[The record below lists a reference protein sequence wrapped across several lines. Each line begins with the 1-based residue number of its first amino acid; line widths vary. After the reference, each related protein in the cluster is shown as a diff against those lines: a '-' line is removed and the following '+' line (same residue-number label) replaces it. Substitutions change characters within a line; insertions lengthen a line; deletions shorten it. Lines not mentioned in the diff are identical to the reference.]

1 MPRMSGHD
9 IALGGFQNEQ
19 DVCDKFNNWQKDRD
33 AREWLQLMMYEL
45 DEIEYVHAEK
55 VGMKGYK
62 SDVNVVI
69 NVTIARRQLTSVENI
84 QVKLVS
90 NAQGFNQVEKRK
102 VDKYVKKWHISDDI
116 KKLLMYYD
124 GELRPYRNGTRQDNR
139 MFFDEFTE
147 EEQQKIL
154 DFFQKNLIM
163 IISDVIR
170 GRGRFAAEWTLV
182 VNTSAGYNWKLMAV
196 NEAIGIYAGDM
207 KAEFT
212 KQGNIRLGNIKIQ
225 RKGGDNGADT
235 ANMLQFK
242 SNPMILFDVT

>member
-9 IALGGFQNEQ
+9 IAVGGFKNEQ
-19 DVCDKFNNWQKDRD
+19 DVCNKLNNWKKDKD
-33 AREWLQLMMYEL
+33 AQEWLGLMMYDL
-45 DEIEYVHAEK
+45 SEIEYVRAEK
-55 VGMKGYK
+55 IGMKGYK
-62 SDVNVVI
+62 SDVNVI
-69 NVTIARRQLTSVENI
+69 ISVTIAKKKLTSVENI

-90 NAQGFNQVEKRK
+90 NSQGFNQVDKRK
-102 VDKYVKKWHISDDI
+102 VDKYIKNWHISDDLA
-116 KKLLMYYD
+116 KLLMYYD
-124 GELRPYRNGTRQDNR
+124 GELKPYREGTRQENR

-147 EEQQKIL
+147 EEQKKIL

-182 VNTSAGYNWKLMAV
+182 INTSDGYKWKLLAV

-207 KAEFT
+207 KAEYT
-212 KQGNIRLGNIKIQ
+212 KQGNIRLGNIKLQ

-242 SNPMILFDVT
+242 SNPMILFK